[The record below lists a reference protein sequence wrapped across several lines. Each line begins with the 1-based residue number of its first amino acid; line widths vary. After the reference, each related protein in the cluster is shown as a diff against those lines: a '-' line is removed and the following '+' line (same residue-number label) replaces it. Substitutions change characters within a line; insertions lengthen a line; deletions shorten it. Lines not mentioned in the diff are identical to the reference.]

1 MKNPM
6 NSVAYRRAAL
16 EHASPVGL
24 IIALYDTLLGN
35 LTRAAAAIEQ
45 ENIESRC
52 AELTHG
58 FKVLQQLEIMVNMDQ
73 GGQAA
78 LHLRRFYTRLR
89 GQMLSA
95 QFQLSAACL
104 IEQIRALIEV
114 REAWQQID
122 ERGTQDIGASSHRIG
137 SPSGQT
143 VGGALYPQRV
153 DQEAAGASFSCSG

>member
-1 MKNPM
+1 MT
-6 NSVAYRRAAL
+6 SVAYRKAAL

-45 ENIESRC
+45 EKIESRC
-52 AELTHG
+52 AELAHG
-58 FKVLQQLEIMVNMDQ
+58 FKVLQQLELMVNMDQ

-89 GQMLSA
+89 GQMLTA
-95 QFQLSAACL
+95 QFQLSSARL
-104 IEQIRALIEV
+104 HEQIRALMEV

-122 ERGTQDIGASSHRIG
+122 ARGTQGPALGYMIDSVK
-137 SPSGQT
+137 GQP
-143 VGGALYPQRV
+143 VGGGVYSQRP
-153 DQEAAGASFSCSG
+153 DQEVAPASFSCSG